1 MAELDTRIIENRLHA
16 ARTRLVI
23 DKPFLGALVLRLPL
37 RRANPDWCRT
47 TATDA
52 RHFYYN
58 AEYIDQLTGDE
69 LQFTLAHEALHCAL
83 SHFARRGHRVKRLWD
98 VACDYA
104 INPLLIEDGLRPP
117 PDSLHLKEYRG
128 MTAEEIYP
136 MLGSN
141 DRVETLDQHVYDRDD
156 DGEGASRK
164 PSRTRED
171 AREQVETKPKPD
183 GGSDPGKTEPPK
195 NSDQRNGNPSESGGS
210 ERQQAQ
216 DEGHRGADGT
226 DGAPR
231 PDPLGRAEMETLSL
245 QWQQRLVGAAQQAL
259 QAGKLGRAMA
269 RMVDFMVQP
278 TLPWRMLLAR
288 YVSSAARDD
297 YNYSRPSSRR
307 GEPAI
312 FPSLR
317 SAQLHLT
324 VVVDVSGSVS
334 DREIGEYLSEI
345 NALKSQLRCEVELLA
360 CDAHL
365 SRGCPW
371 VFQPWETLELPSH
384 LSGGGGTNFCPPFA
398 HVGNADRPP
407 DALVYFTDARGT
419 FPDAAPAY
427 PVIWLVKGRAPVPWG
442 QRIQL
447 N

>member
-1 MAELDTRIIENRLHA
+1 MAEIDPRSIENRLQA
-16 ARTRLVI
+16 ARTRLI
-23 DKPFLGALVLRLPL
+23 LDKPFLGALVLRLPL
-37 RRANPDWCRT
+37 RHADPDWCRT

-58 AEYIDQLTGDE
+58 AEYVSQLTADE

-104 INPLLIEDGLRPP
+104 INPLLIEDGLRAP
-117 PDSLHLKEYRG
+117 PDSLYLKEYRG

-141 DRVETLDQHVYDRDD
+141 ERVETLDQHVYDSDD
-156 DGEGASRK
+156 PGEGATRKASR
-164 PSRTRED
+164 PNPE
-171 AREQVETKPKPD
+171 AREETQTRPQPSANAATDRAPNAQPTPEDPTRTDGGTRHQEAPD
-183 GGSDPGKTEPPK
+183 GNHGP
-195 NSDQRNGNPSESGGS
+195 
-210 ERQQAQ
+210 A
-216 DEGHRGADGT
+216 GAH
-226 DGAPR
+226 GAPR
-231 PDPLGRAEMETLSL
+231 PDPLGHAEMETLSL

-278 TLPWRMLLAR
+278 TLPWRMLLSR
-288 YVSSAARDD
+288 YVSSVARDD

-317 SAQLHLT
+317 SAQLNMT

-360 CDAHL
+360 CDAQL
-365 SRGCPW
+365 APGCPW
-371 VFQPWETLELPSH
+371 QFQPWEELKLPRH
-384 LSGGGGTNFCPPFA
+384 ITGGGGTSFHPPFA
-398 HVGNADRPP
+398 HVDRRDRPP
-407 DALVYFTDARGT
+407 DVLIYFTDGRGS
-419 FPDAAPAY
+419 FPEHEPNY
-427 PVIWLVKGRAPVPWG
+427 PVIWLVKGRTPVPWG